1 MKRTQVYLTNEQR
14 RELKKLVA
22 RSGKRQSELI
32 REAIDAYVAG
42 TGEESWKSDM
52 MAAAGLWADRDDL
65 PDFARLRTELD
76 RLNRSEER
84 PRFSSTPMF

>member
-1 MKRTQVYLTNEQR
+1 MERTQVYLTHEQR
-14 RELKKLVA
+14 RELKKLAA

-32 REAIDAYVAG
+32 REAIDAFVADA
-42 TGEESWKSDM
+42 ELSNWKSGM

-76 RLNRSEER
+76 RFNQSEG
-84 PRFSSTPMF
+84 

>member
-1 MKRTQVYLTNEQR
+1 MERTQVYLTNEQR

-42 TGEESWKSDM
+42 ADEESWKSGM

-76 RLNRSEER
+76 QMNRLDA
-84 PRFSSTPMF
+84 